1 MIEYM
6 EKVINKWIK
15 VIKINP
21 DLKDE
26 ERNLFSIAFKN
37 QVGPI
42 RTALRAIHTYEAK
55 ETQNG
60 HHQLDVIKHYNQHLR
75 DDLV

>member
-6 EKVINKWIK
+6 EKVINYKKK

-55 ETQNG
+55 ET
-60 HHQLDVIKHYNQHLR
+60 
-75 DDLV
+75 